1 MTGQKRLQKT
11 LESFPKAKIVVVG
24 DIMMDRFIWG
34 KVSRIS
40 PEAPVPVVVVEKET
54 FLFGGA
60 ANVVHNIH
68 ALGGEALLCGV
79 VGEDEIGQR
88 LLEDLTQL
96 GLETR
101 GVLVEEGRQTTMK
114 TRIIAHHQQVVRI
127 DRESTDHLKPSSSRR
142 FSDLLKQNL
151 TEFDGVI
158 LSDYGKGLLTRGL
171 IHSMIRRAREAKR
184 FVLVDPKLKNFPFYR
199 GAKVVTPN
207 TAEASSASGM
217 PITDLTSLKK
227 AGRVLMRKLRCNALV
242 ITRGEE
248 GMAIFES
255 RKEPFLVPTVAKEVY
270 DVTGAGDTVIATM
283 ALALASGAD
292 VREAATLANYAA
304 GIVVGK
310 MGTATVSP
318 QELSRVIK
326 EKH

>member
-1 MTGQKRLQKT
+1 MTGQDRLQKT
-11 LESFPKAKIVVVG
+11 LGSFPKAKIVVIG

-68 ALGGEALLCGV
+68 ALGGKALLCGV
-79 VGEDEIGQR
+79 VGEDEIGQKF
-88 LLEDLTQL
+88 LEDLTQI

-101 GVLVEEGRQTTMK
+101 GVLVEKGRQTTMK

-127 DRESTDHLKPSSSRR
+127 DRESMDHLKPSPSRR
-142 FSDLLKQNL
+142 LSDLLKQNL

-171 IHSMIRRAREAKR
+171 IHSTIRRARETKR

-227 AGRVLMRKLRCNALV
+227 AGRVLMRKLRCDALV

-255 RKEPFLVPTVAKEVY
+255 HKEPFLVPTVAKEVY

-310 MGTATVSP
+310 MGTATVKP
-318 QELSRVIK
+318 LELSRVIK
-326 EKH
+326 ERR

>member
-1 MTGQKRLQKT
+1 M
-11 LESFPKAKIVVVG
+11 
-24 DIMMDRFIWG
+24 
-34 KVSRIS
+34 
-40 PEAPVPVVVVEKET
+40 
-54 FLFGGA
+54 
-60 ANVVHNIH
+60 
-68 ALGGEALLCGV
+68 LCGV

-227 AGRVLMRKLRCNALV
+227 AGRVLMRKLRCDALV

-255 RKEPFLVPTVAKEVY
+255 HKEPFLVPTVAKEVY

-310 MGTATVSP
+310 VGTATVSA
-318 QELSRVIK
+318 QELSRVI
-326 EKH
+326 